1 MEIGVEIDKLFLLKA
16 KIKQQKI
23 KIDNLKA
30 AKDLAKLVA
39 DAAELE
45 NKIIIN
51 LDTATGTTGVMG
63 KKAKGVLKIKTVPNV
78 SDWDLFYKHVAKKKD
93 FSFLQKRLSSTAFN
107 EHWEAGE
114 KIPGVKKVHLK
125 SLSLTKI

>member
-1 MEIGVEIDKLFLLKA
+1 MELGKKIDELFLLKN
-16 KIKQQKI
+16 KIKKQKI
-23 KIDNLKA
+23 KIEDLKA
-30 AKDLAKLVA
+30 SKDLKDLKEQ
-39 DAAELE
+39 AEKLE
-45 NKIIIN
+45 NDIIN
-51 LDTATGTTGVMG
+51 NLDKSEGTSGVLG
-63 KKAKGVLKIKTVPNV
+63 KKAKGILKTKTVPQV
-78 SDWDLFYKHVAKKKD
+78 SDWDKFYAHVRKKKD